1 MIYITFLVMEFILAY
16 IIMTPYIE
24 TTTFYIR
31 SYTESCV
38 DTMVMKIL

>member
-1 MIYITFLVMEFILAY
+1 MEFILSY
-16 IIMTPYIE
+16 ITMTPYTE

-31 SYTESCV
+31 SYIESCV